1 MRILESY
8 GIIYPPA
15 FLIALALTL
24 WLHWPALLHKEGPV
38 FLLAA
43 ILGVA
48 AGGAL
53 TFAIL
58 VEIGGRTV
66 LLIPKAVKEIMEKGR
81 EQGREEGLELGQ
93 KQRDQRYQEALDKFG
108 VEVDGVRMLPDT
120 PEIREFLQSPP
131 GE

>member
-8 GIIYPPA
+8 GIIYPLA

-66 LLIPKAVKEIMEKGR
+66 LLIPKAVKELIDKGR
-81 EQGREEGLELGQ
+81 Q
-93 KQRDQRYQEALDKFG
+93 QRDQRYREAYEKFG
-108 VEVDGVRMLPDT
+108 FEVDGVRVLPDT
-120 PEIREFLQSPP
+120 PEVREFLEGRP
-131 GE
+131 GK